1 MGTFKIFIRKIT
13 QRVKLFLL
21 RVTFSVL
28 CCAAFLARILSA
40 LTTGKQ
46 LEFVLYCNFLSSPQ
60 HKIQGPLRKTKK
72 LNIMTCLKY
81 KELVF
86 RKP

>member
-1 MGTFKIFIRKIT
+1 MHMGTFKIFVRNLAENLLKI
-13 QRVKLFLL
+13 FLL

-46 LEFVLYCNFLSSPQ
+46 FEFVLYCNFF
-60 HKIQGPLRKTKK
+60 K
-72 LNIMTCLKY
+72 
-81 KELVF
+81 
-86 RKP
+86 